1 MKEIEK
7 EFYKNKGLKK
17 SIDLKN
23 DNEQLKTMLNN
34 IINEIENI
42 KNDINTINKNINNKK
57 VEELNNWVKNN
68 KQLHIVVCSL
78 IVCNILRWSAFH
90 IRIKPS

>member
-68 KQLHIVVCSL
+68 KQLTFKNGDGID
-78 IVCNILRWSAFH
+78 
-90 IRIKPS
+90 RIYVFSYKKSEK